1 MTELSSLPHHLR
13 HLARSQY
20 YESKKKGEHN
30 DSALLVM
37 GLVSVFLGAAMSYR
51 AWERLQNQ
59 GNSKR
64 FR

>member
-37 GLVSVFLGAAMSYR
+37 GLVSVFIGASMAWS
-51 AWERLQNQ
+51 AWERMRKDQK
-59 GNSKR
+59 GPGR
-64 FR
+64 